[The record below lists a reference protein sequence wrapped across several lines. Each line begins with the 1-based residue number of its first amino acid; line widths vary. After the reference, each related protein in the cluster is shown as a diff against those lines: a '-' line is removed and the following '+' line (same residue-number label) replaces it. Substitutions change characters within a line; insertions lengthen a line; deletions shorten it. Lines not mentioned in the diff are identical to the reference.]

1 MIHKERKKGPI
12 ITTVQQ
18 AKRLIKIVIGF
29 SVLLVGCVMIV
40 TPGPGMAAIVG
51 GLAILATEFVWAKRL
66 MNRFKDGA
74 NHLKNSI
81 LNNSKNKTR

>member
-29 SVLLVGCVMIV
+29 SVLLVGCIMIV

-51 GLAILATEFVWAKRL
+51 GLAILATEFVWAK
-66 MNRFKDGA
+66 
-74 NHLKNSI
+74 
-81 LNNSKNKTR
+81 KTYESLQGRRESSEKFYFEQF

>member
-1 MIHKERKKGPI
+1 MIHKDKNKGPL

-18 AKRLIKIVIGF
+18 AKRLIRIVIGF
-29 SVLLVGCVMIV
+29 TVLLFGCIMLV

-51 GLAILATEFVWAKRL
+51 GLAILGTEFVWAKKL
-66 MNRFKDGA
+66 MNRVKDGA

-81 LNNSKNKTR
+81 LNNSKKP

>member
-1 MIHKERKKGPI
+1 MVHKDKKKGPI

-29 SVLLVGCVMIV
+29 TVLLVGLIMLV

-74 NHLKNSI
+74 NHLKNSVF
-81 LNNSKNKTR
+81 NNSKKT

>member
-1 MIHKERKKGPI
+1 MIHKEKKKGPL

-29 SVLLVGCVMIV
+29 SVLLVGCIMIV